1 MTYKYICH
9 YLLPTIGGA
18 SEAHGEGKGMNRAL
32 LAATLVMT
40 LLAACGEGGGPRQ
53 RAEAAPDTGTD
64 TLRIEVVDTL
74 GVMMGDSA
82 YVFGN
87 ITEAEVAPDG
97 RIYVLDGLLTRV
109 CVYSRHGEFLESA
122 GRRGSGPGEFL
133 YPRSMAL
140 YHDGSMVIS
149 DWPGATITYLKPDLA
164 FDTLLSGFGQLSPH
178 AVDPLPDGGYIGGD
192 LEYRM
197 GDDGPEGDL
206 YVARYGRGV
215 EPEKILWRW
224 PLTIVTEEH
233 GGERDVY
240 VYNAET
246 VRDTGPDGTV
256 YMAISSDTTWS
267 FAGFTPDGD
276 TVLSVEREWEPVP
289 KTAGELEE
297 GEYSESLSWSDEGGS
312 SISRGRRTE
321 GISPWRTAISSLDVD
336 HMGRI
341 WVGQG
346 WTDAPTFEVY
356 SPQGELLFVASVPG
370 LEDTE
375 GIQYAVG
382 EGGMVGY
389 DTEPMDYPKV
399 YLLRP
404 EETL

>member
-1 MTYKYICH
+1 MTSRRGALRI
-9 YLLPTIGGA
+9 LLIAALAAAGCGGGGSA
-18 SEAHGEGKGMNRAL
+18 GEDSEAP
-32 LAATLVMT
+32 AA
-40 LLAACGEGGGPRQ
+40 AS
-53 RAEAAPDTGTD
+53 PDTVE
-64 TLRIEVVDTL
+64 IAVVDTI
-74 GVMMGDSA
+74 GVMTGDSA

-140 YHDGSMVIS
+140 QHDGSLVVS
-149 DWPGATITYLKPDLA
+149 DWPGATITYLNSDLT
-164 FDTLLSGFGQLSPH
+164 FDTLLAGFGQLSPH

-215 EPEKILWRW
+215 EPEKVLWRW

-276 TVLSVEREWEPVP
+276 TVLSVEKAWEPVP
-289 KTAGELEE
+289 KTARELEE
-297 GEYSESLSWSDEGGS
+297 GEYSESLSWNDEGGS

-346 WTDAPTFEVY
+346 WIDVPTFEVY

-375 GIQYAVG
+375 GIQYAMG

-404 EETL
+404 EQTL

>member
-1 MTYKYICH
+1 MTSRRGALRI
-9 YLLPTIGGA
+9 LLIAALAAAGCGGGGSA
-18 SEAHGEGKGMNRAL
+18 GEDSEAP
-32 LAATLVMT
+32 AA
-40 LLAACGEGGGPRQ
+40 AS
-53 RAEAAPDTGTD
+53 PDTVE
-64 TLRIEVVDTL
+64 IAVVDTI
-74 GVMMGDSA
+74 GVMTGDSA

-140 YHDGSMVIS
+140 QHDGSLVVS
-149 DWPGATITYLKPDLA
+149 DWPGATITYLNSDLT
-164 FDTLLSGFGQLSPH
+164 FDTLLAGFGQLSPH

-215 EPEKILWRW
+215 EPEKVLWRW

-276 TVLSVEREWEPVP
+276 TVLSVEKAWEPVP
-289 KTAGELEE
+289 KTARELEE
-297 GEYSESLSWSDEGGS
+297 GEYSESLSWNDEGGS
-312 SISRGRRTE
+312 SISRGRMTE

-346 WTDAPTFEVY
+346 WIDVPTFEVY

-375 GIQYAVG
+375 GIQYAMG

-404 EETL
+404 EQTL